1 MNIRTHLT
9 SKGRIRFMADNPNDL
24 LIVTNHYGMD
34 TSCIQ
39 KYKRDYSILVGLN
52 ENILEIYG

>member
-24 LIVTNHYGMD
+24 LVVTSHYNMD
-34 TSCIQ
+34 PLCIRR
-39 KYKRDYSILVGLN
+39 YKKDYSILVGLN
-52 ENILEIYG
+52 ENILEI